1 MKKIAL
7 LVFLI
12 ILCACVAG
20 CASLSIYAKVNPD
33 TSISNYKVTID
44 TTSMIYGLLGGQL
57 KSNFDD
63 SLYNYD
69 EKWNGDKVTIIIS
82 AKNTIQPT
90 DPVNWTITKV
100 DNRMIYE
107 DKRFTSFPKSDKNN
121 EYSTAMMNTVSLNYY
136 LEMPGKIT
144 TSNANTVDGNKAEWH
159 LQPKFATK
167 LIKVFLV

>member
-1 MKKIAL
+1 MH
-7 LVFLI
+7 
-12 ILCACVAG
+12 
-20 CASLSIYAKVNPD
+20 
-33 TSISNYKVTID
+33 
-44 TTSMIYGLLGGQL
+44 GQI

-69 EKWNGDKVTIIIS
+69 EKWNGDKVSIIIS

-100 DNRMIYE
+100 GNHMIYE

-121 EYSTAMMNTVSLNYY
+121 EYSTTMMNTISLNYY

-159 LQPKFATK
+159 LQGDKISTTK
-167 LIKVFLV
+167 IYAESEIPTLPFLSGFEALLALVGIIGALFIVKMRRW